1 MLKVNRARHETT
13 IVKSAEGCQIETNG
27 NEIVLST
34 PTPPKATVSFI
45 GEGNL
50 DWLDRATR
58 SAGQYEVLA

>member
-1 MLKVNRARHETT
+1 MRKVNRARHA
-13 IVKSAEGCQIETNG
+13 VKTVSAEGCQIETNG

-34 PTPPKATVSFI
+34 PTPPKATVSCI